1 MTLLN
6 ELKQIYVDTIEDQL
20 TGNPIYVLDNCPTT
34 DMKDYLQADNKTF
47 KFSDIDTIIKNYDYR
62 EENTN
67 EDMTPKQMNPYR
79 LPHCSGKFDND
90 NSGCCIKVG
99 NPIIDTCNN
108 PVSSCPQG
116 TSTGFMY
123 SFDEG
128 GNTNRYEVCHKE
140 KIQTMT
146 SDVLHAFE
154 NLQGISGFFT
164 LLLIGL
170 IILLFYTLLSLPYE
184 FWLRYGNSIQC
195 IYYKVHPRCNNMG
208 PKNSEYNNGKL
219 TLIQYAFPDNLH
231 NYPYEACKSGETT
244 TSGGNKNMKGGR
256 EKEGTINSNY
266 IEYNDNGSKCINVD
280 FDDDED
286 EIRKRRFPYNIG
298 EYANNMI
305 INKRSKYIA
314 ILLKGFSFY
323 YLYTIL
329 LFRYIFNNSFS
340 WLSKFYQKKHST
352 SPTTIS
358 TGFFLLSLFF
368 GLPFAFFGII
378 FPIVIL
384 ISSLLPIYIT
394 LMDIFKD
401 LNFFGKSVKTSPSVE
416 GTGSLEGNPTYYKIY
431 EFFSLFYIPLFPKN
445 NYEGDESNF
454 DKNYKFTALTSGLLI
469 GIIVSLIISGVD
481 RDDDGRVSDGS
492 KLAMLISIIAFPAF
506 IYFCA
511 LFFTKTLQGSTTAQK
526 YIKFMNGA
534 KRGIANFFLF
544 FIVCF
549 LFIFTFAVGSL
560 GSLMAAIDFLFGT
573 FFKIYYIALSNSI
586 ELLDLFK
593 NHSRLLI
600 ILLLAIVIGSS
611 SKTLSRE
618 TTGIMGGLLGLYLLY
633 QLYKFT

>member
-1 MTLLN
+1 MPLLKDQ
-6 ELKQIYVDTIEDQL
+6 KQIYVDNIKDQL
-20 TGNPIYVLDNCPTT
+20 EGIENYNIDNCPTT
-34 DMKDYLQADNKTF
+34 DMKGYLQPDGFSF
-47 KFSDIDTIIKNYDYR
+47 KYSDIDTIIKNVKYR
-62 EENTN
+62 KGVIENGF
-67 EDMTPKQMNPYR
+67 
-79 LPHCSGKFDND
+79 SDNMEFINIPWCNMQRD
-90 NSGCCIKVG
+90 GIDDSGCCVSIG
-99 NPIIDTCNN
+99 LPEITDACSNPISKCEE
-108 PVSSCPQG
+108 G
-116 TSTGFMY
+116 KSTGFAY
-123 SFDEG
+123 TFRDTKVEI
-128 GNTNRYEVCHKE
+128 CHAQQ
-140 KIQTMT
+140 IQNKT
-146 SDVLHAFE
+146 SDVLHAYE
-154 NLQGISGFFT
+154 NLQGIGGFFK
-164 LLLIGL
+164 LLLILL

-208 PKNSEYNNGKL
+208 PKNSEQNNGKL

-231 NYPYEACKSGETT
+231 NYPYEACNSGEKT

-256 EKEGTINSNY
+256 ETEGTINSNY

-329 LFRYIFNNSFS
+329 LFRYIFNKSFS

-352 SPTTIS
+352 NPTSIS
-358 TGFFLLSLFF
+358 TGFFLFSLFF

-378 FPIVIL
+378 IPIVIL

-394 LMDIFKD
+394 LMDVFKD
-401 LNFFGKSVKTSPSVE
+401 LNFFGKDVKTSPSVV
-416 GTGSLEGNPTYYKIY
+416 GTGSLAENPTYYKIY
-431 EFFSLFYIPLFPKN
+431 EFFSLFYRVFPKKN
-445 NYEGDESNF
+445 HEGDESNF
-454 DKNYKFTALTSGLLI
+454 DKDYKFTALTSGLSI
-469 GIIVSLIISGVD
+469 GIIVSLIIVGID
-481 RDDDGRVSDGS
+481 RNDDSRVSDGS

-511 LFFTKTLQGSTTAQK
+511 LFFTKTLQGSTSAQQ
-526 YIKFMNGA
+526 YIKFMNGI
-534 KRGIANFFLF
+534 KRGIANLFLF
-544 FIVCF
+544 FIVIF

-600 ILLLAIVIGSS
+600 ILLLVIVIASS
-611 SKTLSRE
+611 RKTLPSA